1 MLAERLK
8 EIFADSPWIPDD
20 CRRVLAKVRAGQRR
34 YGVEWFDGPQRPAAV
49 LGPSAAASF
58 PSAQWIGRCSGQP
71 VGYESVESDR
81 PVLCRW
87 GGSQRQV
94 VRRYTGIDDLILAQ
108 LDPASD
114 RRPVLRHELRIHGMA
129 FGPWHDAGMHLTS
142 ECILS
147 PGLEIAALES
157 LLTRMTDGWRL
168 VLQRGDSDNWLCAR
182 RRDGEFEL
190 LDARHGCIGEWRT
203 SSRTSAFSELLA
215 LAPYNDGALGQSF
228 ARLDVP
234 KPA

>member
-1 MLAERLK
+1 
-8 EIFADSPWIPDD
+8 
-20 CRRVLAKVRAGQRR
+20 
-34 YGVEWFDGPQRPAAV
+34 
-49 LGPSAAASF
+49 
-58 PSAQWIGRCSGQP
+58 
-71 VGYESVESDR
+71 
-81 PVLCRW
+81 
-87 GGSQRQV
+87 
-94 VRRYTGIDDLILAQ
+94 
-108 LDPASD
+108 
-114 RRPVLRHELRIHGMA
+114 MA